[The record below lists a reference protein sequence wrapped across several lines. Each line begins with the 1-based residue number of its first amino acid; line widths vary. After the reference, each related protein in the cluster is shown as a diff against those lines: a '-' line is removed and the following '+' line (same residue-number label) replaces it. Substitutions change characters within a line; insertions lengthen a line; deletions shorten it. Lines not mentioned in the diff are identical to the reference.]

1 MVGYTNFTTPLENV
15 EPTITGGQ
23 FVGPFSNSATFNDGC
38 ADGEYRQYVKGEF
51 KANGSVVPLRLCGDV
66 FLSKNNLQED
76 GCPPGKDPGVRAYGY
91 RSRAGDAYDRYTSNQ
106 ATGCQY
112 NMYDAPGF
120 TSLAKGTTYKIDL
133 SFRGALID
141 TSNGN
146 QPLVIKNW
154 TVIGEVTIALAEE
167 AKMKAENSQPVP
179 IGKDDYIVAAIQT
192 VNEDTKLPEL
202 QIVICRTPGKAPL
215 DPASIQ
221 VKAMGVDDDVIPTD
235 HSAIYEVGNKRSAT
249 ATAVYPLP
257 SGAKVKSVTVAIGD
271 DAILLRVSRP

>member
-1 MVGYTNFTTPLENV
+1 MVGYTNFTTPPGNV
-15 EPTITGGQ
+15 VPTISGGR
-23 FVGPFSNSATFNDGC
+23 FAGTFSNSATFKDGC
-38 ADGEYRQYVKGEF
+38 ADGEYRQYVKGQF
-51 KANGSVVPLRLCGDV
+51 KANGSVVPHILCGNV
-66 FLSKNNLQED
+66 YLSAAAYQED
-76 GCPPGKDPGVRAYGY
+76 GCPPLNPNGVRAYGY
-91 RSRAGDAYDRYTSNQ
+91 RSRAGDAYDRYSPTQ
-106 ATGCQY
+106 ATGCSY

-120 TSLAKGTTYKIDL
+120 NNLAKGTTYKIDL

-146 QPLVIKNW
+146 QPLVVKDW

-167 AKMKAENSQPVP
+167 AKMKAENSKPVP
-179 IGKDDYIVAAIQT
+179 IGEDDYIVAAIQT
-192 VNEDTKLPEL
+192 VNEDKKLPEL

-257 SGAKVKSVTVAIGD
+257 SGAKVKSVTVAIGRD
-271 DAILLRVSRP
+271 VILLRVARS